1 VLSYEE
7 RLQRASED
15 LRIERAN
22 QEASQN
28 SLEFWRARLKELEG
42 RLQMYEG
49 KKILV
54 DAPTVGGTTVGV
66 DSGVGGLEE

>member
-1 VLSYEE
+1 MLSYEE